1 MNAGS
6 VCRAAALLSTHDIA
20 AKPFFRADEPL
31 APDTLRALAET
42 GAAVETACPAA
53 ARQCME
59 AGLTARQLFL
69 RLDGQTP
76 EMLAALA
83 GRVRFLAA
91 SPSAVRLLDSALDG
105 LLPPG
110 RLAPAGVYLQPDTQ
124 TSDAFSAGDIPALSA
139 CLRRTRNLTLR
150 SVVLPLNGASAPAA
164 AAASEAFSLIKR
176 LRADIPCQLHS
187 FCLDG
192 LLPCLPGSSALI
204 RTLRMLSAL
213 NDSSLYADFYIG

>member
-1 MNAGS
+1 MDAGS
-6 VCRAAALLSTHDIA
+6 VCRVAALLNKYGIA

-31 APDTLRALAET
+31 APDTLHALAET

-59 AGLTARQLFL
+59 AGLTDRQLFL
-69 RLDGQTP
+69 RLDGQAP
-76 EMLAALA
+76 ETLAALA

-91 SPSAVRLLDSALDG
+91 SPAAVRLLDRALDG
-105 LLPPG
+105 LLSPG
-110 RLAPAGVYLQPDTQ
+110 RLAPTGVYLQPDTQ
-124 TSDAFSAGDIPALSA
+124 TPDAFSAGDIPALSV

-150 SVVLPLNGASAPAA
+150 SVVLLLNGAADPAA
-164 AAASEAFSLIKR
+164 AATEAFSLIKR

-192 LLPCLPGSSALI
+192 LLPRLSGSDALI

>member
-1 MNAGS
+1 MDAGS
-6 VCRAAALLSTHDIA
+6 VCRAAALLSAHDIA
-20 AKPFFRADEPL
+20 AKPLFRVDEPL

-53 ARQCME
+53 ARQCLE
-59 AGLTARQLFL
+59 AGLTDRRLFL

-83 GRVRFLAA
+83 GRVRFLAV
-91 SPSAVRLLDSALDG
+91 SPAAVRLLDSALDG

-124 TSDAFSAGDIPALSA
+124 MPDAFSAADIPALSA
-139 CLRRTRNLTLR
+139 CLRLTRNLTLR
-150 SVVLPLNGASAPAA
+150 SVVLPLNGAPDPA

-213 NDSSLYADFYIG
+213 NDSTLYADFYIG